1 MADNT
6 YQTKVYIEQ
15 GGARQVIAS
24 GGEIDIE
31 SGGAFKIAGT
41 TVTATADQLNA
52 VESYMVVQA
61 HKSSVGN
68 SQDDVEVFE
77 FTAPAALTLAGV
89 QVYCTAVTA
98 TASVNVK
105 EAGTSV
111 LSSAVTPAAGDVVDG
126 TISDADIAKDAA
138 VTVHATTDA
147 NGSITDLT
155 VTLLF
160 KAAHV

>member
-1 MADNT
+1 MGYTHFDRVSAVNGFAVG
-6 YQTKVYIEQ
+6 KKGSEQ
-15 GGARQVIAS
+15 VVIDSS
-24 GGEIDIE
+24 GTLYRDCVI
-31 SGGAFKIAGT
+31 
-41 TVTATADQLNA
+41 
-52 VESYMVVQA
+52 VQA
-61 HKSSVGN
+61 HKSSVSS
-68 SQDDVEVFE
+68 SQDDVEIFE
-77 FTAPAALTLAGV
+77 FTAPVALTLVGV